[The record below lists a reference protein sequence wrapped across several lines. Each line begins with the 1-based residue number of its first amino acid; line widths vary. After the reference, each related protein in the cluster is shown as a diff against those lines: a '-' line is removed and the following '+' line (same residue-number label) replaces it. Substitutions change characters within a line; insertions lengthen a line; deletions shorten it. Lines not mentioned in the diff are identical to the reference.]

1 MITFYEDQL
10 AQGVQLTVER
20 LIHHTLTFCITQ
32 GLLSQDCSLQSRW
45 YHCCILMMMMMPPF
59 CNTLSCSVTR
69 LKKKKLSTK
78 TQAELWE

>member
-32 GLLSQDCSLQSRW
+32 GLLSQDCSLQSR
-45 YHCCILMMMMMPPF
+45 
-59 CNTLSCSVTR
+59 
-69 LKKKKLSTK
+69 
-78 TQAELWE
+78 